1 MRGRGID
8 TGNGRRLAGLA
19 VALVL
24 LAGFPA
30 RPAAGGP
37 PPQGLPSA
45 LLVWPLIEST
55 GARDTRIELVNLT
68 GLPQQVEC
76 FFVEGRACLEIGF
89 VLTLTP
95 YQPVAW
101 FASAGLFDLTSGS
114 AAPPFHGEGELKC
127 VVIPERPEVGFH
139 NAIQGRATTFGL
151 DGSTVS
157 YNAVGFRR
165 LRDGEFTTTLQLNG
179 AVYAQCPRRLHFQVL
194 TARPGAES
202 EVVLVPCTQDLLL
215 QRPTAVTVQ
224 VLVVNEFEQTFSAS
238 YGFSCFDRR
247 GLARI
252 VDPLVRAVAGTD
264 TAHLILRGVGGPVLG
279 LVIDAVPFRAGV
291 GLAGNE
297 PAFEGGSS
305 ATIVLPD
312 RP

>member
-1 MRGRGID
+1 MA
-8 TGNGRRLAGLA
+8 LALA
-19 VALVL
+19 ALASVP
-24 LAGFPA
+24 AG
-30 RPAAGGP
+30 PAAAGP
-37 PPQGLPSA
+37 PAQGLPSA
-45 LLVWPLIEST
+45 LLVYPLVEST
-55 GARDTRIELVNLT
+55 GLRDTRIEIVNLS

-76 FFVEGRACLEIGF
+76 FFVEGSACLEIGF

-95 YQPVAW
+95 YQPLAW
-101 FASAGLFDLTSGS
+101 LAGAGLFDLTSGS
-114 AAPPFHGEGELKC
+114 AAPPFYGEGELKC
-127 VVIPERPEVGFH
+127 VVIPARPEVSYH
-139 NAIQGRATTFGL
+139 NAIQGRATIFGL
-151 DGSTVS
+151 DGRTVS
-157 YNAVGFRR
+157 YSAVGFRR

-179 AVYAQCPRRLHFQVL
+179 TAYAQCPRRLHFQVL

-279 LVIDAVPFRAGV
+279 LVIDAVPYRGIV

-305 ATIVLPD
+305 ATVVLPD